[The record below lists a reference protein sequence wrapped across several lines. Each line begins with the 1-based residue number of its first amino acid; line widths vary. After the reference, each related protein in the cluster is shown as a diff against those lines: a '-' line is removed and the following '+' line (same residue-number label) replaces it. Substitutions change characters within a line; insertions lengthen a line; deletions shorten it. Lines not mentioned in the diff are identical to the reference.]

1 MKRKKRKKR
10 NKRNKRNK
18 RKNRREGFGR
28 CDQFFISIAVSNL
41 PTKNQQ
47 MHLIKKE
54 QKQLKWKEHKNN
66 KNQFIVT
73 FFSQKTFSPEIVKHY
88 YDKNKNAILEQS
100 SI

>member
-1 MKRKKRKKR
+1 
-10 NKRNKRNK
+10 
-18 RKNRREGFGR
+18 
-28 CDQFFISIAVSNL
+28 
-41 PTKNQQ
+41 

-54 QKQLKWKEHKNN
+54 QKQLEWKEHKNN